1 MENDLVLI
9 GRNTLRKE
17 AEALSAYVSTLD
29 TNFSKACEMI
39 YSCQGTVILTGM
51 GKSGLVAR
59 KWFSTF
65 LSTGTKSYFINPAE
79 ASHGDLG
86 IIRPGDILI
95 ALSYSGETAELSY
108 VLRHAREIGIPII
121 AVTGNVLSSLSK
133 QANLTLSVYLSEEAC
148 PLGLAPTTS
157 TTLMMALGDAVATVQ
172 MKMRGFTEKDF
183 GRLHPG
189 GSLGRKL
196 WLRVNELMHKEDA
209 LPIVSPDSSLENVLM
224 EMTKKRLGITAV
236 VENSKVVGI
245 ITDGDL
251 RRYFQKNKLGKDAK
265 AVDLMS
271 KNPKTID
278 AKALAVEAREMMEQN
293 RIHHL
298 IIQDSNQKLLGVLH
312 LDDLLKN
319 KVL

>member
-17 AEALSAYVSTLD
+17 AEALSAYVNTLD
-29 TNFSKACEMI
+29 ENFSKACEMI
-39 YSCQGTVILTGM
+39 YGCQGTVILTGM

-86 IIRPGDILI
+86 IIRSGDILI

-108 VLRHAREIGIPII
+108 VLRHAKEIGIPVI

-133 QANLTLSVYLSEEAC
+133 QANLSLSVFLSEEAC

-157 TTLMMALGDAVATVQ
+157 TTLMMALGDAVATVLMQ
-172 MKMRGFTEKDF
+172 MRGFTEKDF

-189 GSLGRKL
+189 GSLGRRL
-196 WLRVNELMHKEDA
+196 WLRVNELMHKEEA
-209 LPIVSPDSSLENVLM
+209 LPIVSPNSSLENVLM

-236 VENSKVVGI
+236 VDNGKTLGI

-251 RRYFQKNKLGKDAK
+251 RRYFQKNKMGKDAV
-265 AVDLMS
+265 ATDLMS

-278 AKALAVEAREMMEQN
+278 AKALAVEAREMMEVH

-298 IIQDSNQKLLGVLH
+298 IIQDENQKLVGVLH